1 MKQRCD
7 RNAVASR
14 FLCRMGVSQAK
25 DSVAATP
32 LVTLLCELLEESKE
46 YKAKL
51 NRLNAEIGQG
61 NGKVAV
67 PSEGDERNDDAA

>member
-1 MKQRCD
+1 VKQRCD
-7 RNAVASR
+7 RNAGASR

-46 YKAKL
+46 YQAKL
-51 NRLNAEIGQG
+51 NRLNAEIGQV
-61 NGKVAV
+61 KVKIAV
-67 PSEGDERNDDAA
+67 LSESDERNAAVA